1 MEEKMFELMTKMYS
15 EMQEMKGDMKE
26 MKQDISGLKQDVSS
40 LKKDMVRM
48 EDKMDAK
55 LSALF
60 DGYKQNTE
68 QIQEL
73 KKELSSQEEFIIKR
87 VK

>member
-1 MEEKMFELMTKMYS
+1 MEETLKLILEKISNMDNN
-15 EMQEMKGDMKE
+15 MQEMKGKINTID
-26 MKQDISGLKQDVSS
+26 DRLTS
-40 LKKDMVRM
+40 LEQNMVRM

>member
-1 MEEKMFELMTKMYS
+1 MEETLKLILEKISNM
-15 EMQEMKGDMKE
+15 DNNMKE
-26 MKQDISGLKQDVSS
+26 MKGKINTIDDRLTS
-40 LKKDMVRM
+40 LEQNMVRM
-48 EDKMDAK
+48 EDKMDTK

-73 KKELSSQEEFIIKR
+73 RKEVSSQEEIIFKR

>member
-1 MEEKMFELMTKMYS
+1 MEETLKLILEKISNMDNN
-15 EMQEMKGDMKE
+15 MQEMKGKINTID
-26 MKQDISGLKQDVSS
+26 DRLTS
-40 LKKDMVRM
+40 LEQNMVRM
-48 EDKMDAK
+48 EDKMDTK

-68 QIQEL
+68 QIQDL

>member
-1 MEEKMFELMTKMYS
+1 MEETLKLILEKISNMDNN
-15 EMQEMKGDMKE
+15 MQEMKGKINTID
-26 MKQDISGLKQDVSS
+26 DRLTS
-40 LKKDMVRM
+40 LEQNMVRM
-48 EDKMDAK
+48 EDKMDTK

>member
-1 MEEKMFELMTKMYS
+1 MTKMYS
-15 EMQEMKGDMKE
+15 EMQEMNGDMKE
-26 MKQDISGLKQDVSS
+26 MKGEINTINNRLTS
-40 LKKDMVRM
+40 LEQNMVRL
-48 EDKMDAK
+48 EDKMDTK

-73 KKELSSQEEFIIKR
+73 RKEVSSQEEIVFKR

>member
-26 MKQDISGLKQDVSS
+26 MKGKINTIDDKLTS
-40 LKKDMVRM
+40 LEQNMVRM
-48 EDKMDAK
+48 EDKMDTK